1 MSEQQ
6 FKEAKGNLAFSQTL
20 VDQMRQRNQVE
31 APMMMPQ
38 EEPEMEMKE
47 EVVEEAEPFEGEE
60 TPEEEV
66 KEEKSIVDTIK
77 ETIAPFMERIEGLF
91 KKKEEEP
98 KEVEIKIDGEMKP
111 KEEEK

>member
-20 VDQMRQRNQVE
+20 VDQMRQRNQTE
-31 APMMMPQ
+31 TPMMPQ
-38 EEPEMEMKE
+38 EPEMEVKE

-60 TPEEEV
+60 TPEEEA

-111 KEEEK
+111 KE